1 MFSQTEQRRK
11 LPQRKPLQPP
21 PKPLPIGRVQQDGEE
36 GEIRYD
42 TKSGNYLFRWKG
54 MDGRLKQAVYTPP
67 WRVRVVVIATVKRI
81 SQQTFLYRY
90 TVQVMRDSP
99 QSLSSFT
106 LLTDAPVQAV
116 RVVQVPRDHVSIAV
130 GTYPKHARPMVEFGF
145 VQPLRPSERCQVE
158 FRSSLPPCIGN
169 CYALGDA
176 PLMRVPEELPGVLEQ
191 LLPRPGAAEVCGLTI
206 VPGQLPSLQR
216 LVQDWQVALTE
227 GWVEPRV
234 GREVAIRLQQL
245 VAQQRQGRDKAAE
258 QMSTGLHRWLLAR
271 REACLP
277 EAFALISV
285 TLPFV
290 LEHSQSNR

>member
-11 LPQRKPLQPP
+11 FPQRKPLQPP
-21 PKPLPIGRVQQDGEE
+21 HKPLPIGRVRKDGEE

-54 MDGRLKQAVYTPP
+54 MDGRLKQAIYTPP
-67 WRVRVVVIATVKRI
+67 WRVRVVVIASVQRTPQK
-81 SQQTFLYRY
+81 TFLYRY
-90 TVQVMRDSP
+90 TVQVLRDSP

-106 LLTDAPVQAV
+106 LLTDAPVEAV
-116 RVVQVPRDHVSIAV
+116 RVVPKPRGSVLISV
-130 GTYPKHARPMVEFGF
+130 GAYPKHSRPMIEFGF
-145 VQPLRPSERCQVE
+145 ERPLKPSGQCQVE
-158 FRSSLPPCIGN
+158 FHSSLPPSVGS
-169 CYALGDA
+169 CYATGDV

-191 LLPRPGAAEVCGLTI
+191 LLPRPGADEVRGVTI
-206 VPGQLPSLQR
+206 VPMQRPSLER

-245 VAQQRQGRDKAAE
+245 AAQRRQGEGKAAE
-258 QMSTGLHRWLLAR
+258 QMGADLQRWLSAR

-277 EAFALISV
+277 EAYALISE

-290 LEHSQSNR
+290 LEHSQRIR